1 MACHSD
7 AVLSILKAGGNIQP
21 KEEEILGMFKWNKND
36 AVLHSDP
43 KVRHVS
49 SRHQFVYLLPL

>member
-1 MACHSD
+1 MLCSQFSK
-7 AVLSILKAGGNIQP
+7 LGGSIQP
-21 KEEEILGMFKWNKND
+21 KEEEILGMFKWNKNE

-49 SRHQFVYLLPL
+49 FRHQFGLFTLPSADA